1 MNLITSIEEDTLNK
15 IIEIILEYF
24 PYAKQIVLPWFA
36 FSEHSLVNE
45 EIPVYVIEETGQMDI
60 NELNERIEIK
70 KECQKKYVGIFKLF
84 YSTAENAEFNED
96 LEGATI
102 IYDKY
107 NKL

>member
-1 MNLITSIEEDTLNK
+1 MSLITSTEKDTLNK

-24 PYAKQIVLPWFA
+24 PYAKQITLPWFA
-36 FSEHSLVNE
+36 FNGQFLINE
-45 EIPVYVIEETGQMDI
+45 EIPVYVIDETELMDI
-60 NELNERIEIK
+60 NEFNEKIELK
-70 KECQKKYVGIFKLF
+70 RECQKKYAGIFKLF